1 MIGYLQPNGT
11 LTFKK
16 CYYDKDSYGLDWLLS
31 YKSNRR
37 GYDKLESK
45 KGKGSRT
52 YKMSPLIRR
61 KIENAT
67 HMMRHYQKTHN
78 ENEKTLSKQWSIK
91 VLTLTFS
98 SMSPI
103 LMYLE
108 TKTPN
113 EALSDFLD
121 HLKKINILKYYWWV
135 KEIHPQH
142 YENTGEK
149 QPHYHLLVCVQ
160 KYTTK
165 KEIMKQWQ
173 NQVGD
178 ETIIS
183 KFEPIRVRNKFKS
196 FTYQITMYV
205 SKYCTKAIDSFNDRI
220 YAMSEKLNHTSFPVL
235 NKVFIKNILKSI
247 SQNENLTEDDIIY
260 YRTHWNQAYL
270 KKNNVQTYLRLK
282 KKAKKDVLYNMLYQF
297 DENNNTLTP
306 KQKKES
312 SQSESQA
319 EYVREVK
326 KNPQQKLKLEKKFI
340 Y

>member
-52 YKMSPLIRR
+52 YKMSPVIRR

-78 ENEKTLSKQWSIK
+78 KKEKILSKQWSIK

-98 SMSPI
+98 DMSPI
-103 LMYLE
+103 LMYDE

-113 EALSDFLD
+113 QALSYFLD

-142 YENTGEK
+142 YENTGIK
-149 QPHYHLLVCVQ
+149 KPHYHLLVCVQ

-165 KEIMKQWQ
+165 KKIMECWQ
-173 NQVGD
+173 NQVGT

-183 KFEPIRVRNKFKS
+183 KFEPIRIRNKFNS
-196 FTYQITMYV
+196 FTYQIAMYV
-205 SKYCTKAIDSFNDRI
+205 TKYCTKAIDSFDDRI
-220 YAMSEKLNHTSFPVL
+220 YSMSEKLNHTSFPVL
-235 NKVFIKNILKSI
+235 NKVFIKNILKNI
-247 SQNENLTEDDIIY
+247 SKNENLTEDDVIY

-282 KKAKKDVLYNMLYQF
+282 NKAKKDVLYNMLYEF

-312 SQSESQA
+312 SQSETQA
-319 EYVREVK
+319 EFKREIK
-326 KNPQQKLKLEKKFI
+326 KILQPQLKLEKKFI